1 MSEQETAGYTV
12 GRVADLSGVTIRTLH
27 HYDEVGLLSPGGR
40 SAAGYRIYEDRDL
53 ERLQRILFYRELGF
67 TLGEI
72 STIVDDPRTDTLG
85 HLRRQ
90 RGLLNERIERLSAM
104 VDAIDYEMEARTME
118 IPLTPEERLEV
129 FGEFRPEDY
138 AEEAEERWGGTEAYK
153 ESQRR
158 VSSYDKEDWQRLK
171 AEEEEIRARLTAALD
186 AGLAPDSE
194 EAMAAAEAHR
204 RHISRWFYE
213 CGYEIHR
220 GLTEMYVSDER
231 FRSNYDTQTL
241 AWPLLS
247 GMRLVPTLAGP
258 RPLIRWAVA
267 ACALAGV
274 CSRFCMPFSGW
285 SVALDLELQ
294 SWS

>member
-1 MSEQETAGYTV
+1 VSKQETAGYTV
-12 GRVADLSGVTIRTLH
+12 GRVAALSGVTIRTLH
-27 HYDEVGLLSPGGR
+27 HYDEVGLLSPVGR

-67 TLGEI
+67 TLDEI
-72 STIVDDPRTDTLG
+72 STIVDDPRTDALG

-104 VDAIDYEMEARTME
+104 VEAIDYELEARTMD

-138 AEEAEERWGGTEAYK
+138 AEEAEQRWGETAAYK

-158 VSSYDKEDWQRLK
+158 VASYTKEDWQALK
-171 AEEEEIRARLTAALD
+171 AEEKEIRARLAAALES
-186 AGLAPDSE
+186 GLAPDSE

-204 RHISRWFYE
+204 QHSSRWFYE
-213 CGYEIHR
+213 CSYEMHR

-231 FRSNYDTQTL
+231 FRSNYDSQTPGL
-241 AWPLLS
+241 ADF
-247 GMRLVPTLAGP
+247 
-258 RPLIRWAVA
+258 IREA
-267 ACALAGV
+267 ALANA
-274 CSRFCMPFSGW
+274 SRAETGC
-285 SVALDLELQ
+285 
-294 SWS
+294 

>member
-67 TLGEI
+67 TLSEI

-90 RGLLNERIERLSAM
+90 RGLLSERIERLSAM
-104 VDAIDYEMEARTME
+104 VGAIDYEMEARTMD

-138 AEEAEERWGGTEAYK
+138 AEEAERRWGGTEAYK

-171 AEEEEIRARLTAALD
+171 AEEEEIRASLAAALD

-204 RHISRWFYE
+204 QHISRWFYE
-213 CGYEIHR
+213 CGYEMHR

-231 FRSNYDTQTL
+231 FRSNYDATAPGL
-241 AWPLLS
+241 A
-247 GMRLVPTLAGP
+247 AF
-258 RPLIRWAVA
+258 IRDA
-267 ACALAGV
+267 ARANARRAEPD
-274 CSRFCMPFSGW
+274 S
-285 SVALDLELQ
+285 
-294 SWS
+294 

>member
-1 MSEQETAGYTV
+1 MSKQGTAGYTV
-12 GRVADLSGVTIRTLH
+12 GRVADLSGVTVRTLH
-27 HYDEVGLLSPGGR
+27 HYDELGLLSPGGR

-53 ERLQRILFYRELGF
+53 ELLRRILFYRELGF
-67 TLGEI
+67 TLAEI

-104 VDAIDYEMEARTME
+104 VDAIDYEMEARTMN

-138 AEEAEERWGGTEAYK
+138 AEEAEQRWGETEAYK

-158 VSSYDKEDWQRLK
+158 VSSYTKEDWQRLK
-171 AEEEEIRARLTAALD
+171 AEEEEIRARLAAALD
-186 AGLAPDSE
+186 AGLAPESE
-194 EAMAAAEAHR
+194 EGMAAAEAHR

-213 CGYEIHR
+213 CDYEIHR

-231 FRSNYDTQTL
+231 FRSKYDTQTPGL
-241 AWPLLS
+241 ADF
-247 GMRLVPTLAGP
+247 
-258 RPLIRWAVA
+258 IRQA
-267 ACALAGV
+267 ALANA
-274 CSRFCMPFSGW
+274 SQHFS
-285 SVALDLELQ
+285 
-294 SWS
+294 